1 MEQSQRVI
9 AAIATPPAPAGL
21 GVIRLSGAGATEVAA
36 RLFRPARKNA
46 SLSGAAGY
54 TALYGH
60 VFDSEGDID
69 DCVALVFRAPHSYT
83 GEDVVELSCHGG
95 VYLLRRVLRAALDA
109 GASPAA
115 AGEFTRRAF
124 VNGKMDLTGAEAV
137 MELIAA
143 DGRLAA
149 KTALAAREG
158 NLYRRLE
165 AVKADLLAC
174 AAQFAAYVDYPDE
187 DIPELRDDALSA
199 TLLRTETALRDLL
212 STFEAGR
219 VLREGIDTA
228 IVGSP
233 NVGKST
239 LMNLLAGCERSIVT
253 PVAGTTRDVVEET
266 IRLGDV
272 TLRLADTAGIRD
284 TEDQAEVIGVQR
296 ARSRLAS
303 AALLLVVF
311 DGSRPLTPDDLALMD
326 AAAGTAAIA
335 LVNKADCPLCADTE
349 RIRSRFPH
357 TVVLSARTGE
367 GLRELEQAVAAVTGV
382 ERLDA
387 AEPLLATERQRSCAR
402 RCLDCILEAR
412 AALEGGL
419 TLDAVSVSVD
429 GAISAILELTGERA
443 TEAVVDEVFARFC
456 VGK

>member
-1 MEQSQRVI
+1 MDQPNRVI

-21 GVIRLSGAGATEVAA
+21 GVIRLSGAGADVVAA
-36 RLFRPARKNA
+36 RFFRPAKKDA
-46 SLSGAAGY
+46 SLEKTPGY

-60 VFDSEGDID
+60 VFDGDGDID

-95 VYLLRRVLRAALDA
+95 VYLLRRVLRAALEA
-109 GASPAA
+109 GASAA
-115 AGEFTRRAF
+115 TAGEFTRRAF

-149 KTALAAREG
+149 KAALSAREG
-158 NLYRRLE
+158 ALFRRLE
-165 AVKADLLAC
+165 EVKADLLASS
-174 AAQFAAYVDYPDE
+174 AQFAAYVDYPDE
-187 DIPELRDDALSA
+187 DIPELHSDALLD
-199 TLLRTETALRDLL
+199 TLCGAETALQGLL
-212 STFEAGR
+212 STFEAGK
-219 VLREGIDTA
+219 VLREGIDTV

-253 PVAGTTRDVVEET
+253 PIAGTARDVVEET

-284 TEDQAEVIGVQR
+284 TSDQAETIGVER
-296 ARSRLAS
+296 ARARMAS
-303 AALLLVVF
+303 AALVLLVF
-311 DGSRPLTPDDLALMD
+311 DGSRPMTADDLSLMD
-326 AAAGTAAIA
+326 AASEGAAIA
-335 LVNKADCPLCADTE
+335 LINKADQPLVMDVDWV
-349 RIRSRFPH
+349 RSRFPH
-357 TVVLSARTGE
+357 TVVLSAATGE
-367 GLRELEQAVAAVTGV
+367 GLAELEQAVAEITGV
-382 ERLDA
+382 ERLDT
-387 AEPLLATERQRSCAR
+387 AEPLLATERQRDCAR

-412 AALEGGL
+412 AALDSGL

-429 GAISAILELTGERA
+429 GAIAAILELTGERA
-443 TEAVVDEVFARFC
+443 TEAVVNEVFARFC